1 MTRGSGIQAPVAP
14 PRREVGT
21 GRPAARDTGEAILE
35 TRATF
40 KTVLRS
46 GWRPCRMRLTP
57 NGITLTQ
64 GGRPV
69 FDLVGDRIVG
79 LRIEKVRFA
88 LGRKR
93 EVLRVEYRAA
103 AGKRGSSRVW
113 LVPRDIDIYT
123 LRDRL
128 VDLAAPLNL
137 AAVEGLAPHLD
148 ADAESIVRF
157 LWGQRYATIRELAEH
172 TRMPSH
178 MDILLKIRE
187 VINPAAEEL
196 LGFPLLVF
204 APARPDTLTGQD
216 VFNSWWILGAGA
228 TKMAQRPE
236 IMVDT
241 FDEADG
247 FRILACLP
255 CGEAAEVNVSFSEG
269 QAEISSGEDPKPVR
283 VSLPAGA
290 EPKNCRR
297 TFRNG
302 ILELCWDRTGRP
314 TSAGEE
320 GEK

>member
-1 MTRGSGIQAPVAP
+1 MTRASGIQTPVAP
-14 PRREVGT
+14 PRRKVAT
-21 GRPAARDTGEAILE
+21 DRAAACDAREAILE

-57 NGITLTQ
+57 DGITLTQ

-128 VDLAAPLNL
+128 ADLAAPLDL
-137 AAVEGLAPHLD
+137 AAVERLMPHLD
-148 ADAESIVRF
+148 ADAESIVWF
-157 LWGQRYATIRELAEH
+157 LWQRRHATVGELAQH
-172 TRMPSH
+172 ARMPSQ
-178 MDILLKIRE
+178 MDVLLKIRE
-187 VINPAAEEL
+187 VINPVAEDV

-204 APARPDTLTGQD
+204 VPARTDALTGRN
-216 VFNSWWILGAGA
+216 VPNSWWLVGARR
-228 TKMAQRPE
+228 TQEQQRPE
-236 IMVDT
+236 VTVDT
-241 FDEADG
+241 FHEADG
-247 FRILACLP
+247 FRVLACLA
-255 CGEAAEVNVSFSEG
+255 CGEARDVSVSFCG
-269 QAEISSGEDPKPVR
+269 AAVEISSDGGGRPAR
-283 VSLPAGA
+283 VPLPAGL
-290 EPKNCRR
+290 EPENCRQ

-302 ILELCWDRTGRP
+302 ILELCWGGPDR
-314 TSAGEE
+314 SAPAVEQG
-320 GEK
+320 KQ